1 MLGAHPKLMSDFGP
15 SHFPFQTGPGPRL
28 CWASAG
34 RRMSVMTINLSGQLE
49 HRLRD
54 LASQQGRDLR
64 AVVEDAL
71 RRYLEDAAITD
82 LTPAEVA
89 ATQEEL
95 LGELNVTPWTPEPAD
110 DETQ

>member
-1 MLGAHPKLMSDFGP
+1 M
-15 SHFPFQTGPGPRL
+15 GPRL
-28 CWASAG
+28 CRAAAG
-34 RRMSVMTINLSGQLE
+34 RRTSPMTINLSGQLE

-71 RRYLEDAAITD
+71 RRYLGDAAITD

-95 LGELNVTPWTPEPAD
+95 LGELDVTPWSTEPAD
-110 DETQ
+110 EEA